1 MPARFAVKPY
11 ANSVSPQLLLIA
23 PGNAQAL
30 GLDTGEERNPWVERA
45 KGEATASQVRK
56 SDVDDA
62 PNHANMPIF

>member
-1 MPARFAVKPY
+1 
-11 ANSVSPQLLLIA
+11 VSPQLLLIA